1 MGGRSNTG
9 GGDSQFKPPSYV
21 VPYSKQML
29 ETAGGLSQNP
39 YTPYG
44 GQRINPF
51 TDFQNQGFNMV
62 GAQSGWGQDLTGQGV
77 GQLGS
82 TLAGDYLQGN
92 PYLDQIIGQAQGDI
106 ANQYKYM
113 TAPGNMAMASRSG
126 SLDNSGVAGKDMMD
140 QFGAMRAMGD
150 VENQL
155 RYGNY
160 AQERQNQLG
169 AVGQAL
175 GYGQQ
180 ALGNLQEAGSQQ
192 QQLGQAGLDVQ
203 FDEFLRMLQD
213 PYDKLGVLQQAV
225 QTGQG
230 GYGSTK
236 ERQSV
241 PNWAIG
247 STIGGSLL
255 GK

>member
-21 VPYSKQML
+21 IPYSKQML
-29 ETAGGLSQNP
+29 ETAGDLSQSP
-39 YTPYG
+39 YSPYG
-44 GQRINPF
+44 GQRIADFSN
-51 TDFQNQGFNMV
+51 FQNLGFGMV
-62 GAQSGWGQDLTGQGV
+62 GDQAGWGQGLTGQGV
-77 GQLGS
+77 GQLSS
-82 TLAGDYLQGN
+82 TIGGDYLQGN
-92 PYLDQIIGQAQGDI
+92 PYLDAMIGQAQGDL
-106 ANQYKYM
+106 ADQYRYA
-113 TAPGNMAMASRSG
+113 TAPANMAMASRSG

-140 QFGAMRAMGD
+140 RFSLMRAMGD
-150 VENQL
+150 VENQM

-180 ALGNLQEAGSQQ
+180 SLGNLQEAGGLQQ
-192 QQLGQAGLDVQ
+192 AQGQANLDVLY
-203 FDEFLRMLQD
+203 DDFLRMLQD

-247 STIGGSLL
+247 TSLAGSALN
-255 GK
+255 K

>member
-21 VPYSKQML
+21 IPYSKQML
-29 ETAGGLSQNP
+29 EGASQLSNTP
-39 YTPYG
+39 YQPYG
-44 GQRINPF
+44 GQRIADF
-51 TDFQNQGFNMV
+51 TPFQNQGFNMV
-62 GAQSGWGQDLTGQGV
+62 NTQSGWGQGITGQGV
-77 GQLGS
+77 GQLSS
-82 TLAGDYLQGN
+82 TLGGDYLQGN
-92 PYLDQIIGQAQGDI
+92 PYVDAIVGQAQGDL
-106 ANQYKYM
+106 ADQYRYA
-113 TAPGNMAMASRSG
+113 TAPANMAMASRSG

-140 QFGAMRAMGD
+140 RFSLARAMGD
-150 VENQL
+150 VENQI

-169 AVGQAL
+169 AVNPAL

-180 ALGNLQEAGSQQ
+180 ALGNLQEAGGLQQ
-192 QQLGQAGLDVQ
+192 QQAQAGLDVGY
-203 FDEFLRMLQD
+203 DEFLRMLQD
-213 PYDKLGVLQQAV
+213 PFDKLGVLQQSV

-247 STIGGSLL
+247 TSLAGSAL

>member
-1 MGGRSNTG
+1 MIFER
-9 GGDSQFKPPSYV
+9 
-21 VPYSKQML
+21 
-29 ETAGGLSQNP
+29 
-39 YTPYG
+39 
-44 GQRINPF
+44 
-51 TDFQNQGFNMV
+51 
-62 GAQSGWGQDLTGQGV
+62 
-77 GQLGS
+77 GS
-82 TLAGDYLQGN
+82 FAATRMISAA
-92 PYLDQIIGQAQGDI
+92 IRCSSRKVAAEAAQGDL
-106 ANQYKYM
+106 ADQYRYA
-113 TAPGNMAMASRSG
+113 TAPANMAMASRSG

-140 QFGAMRAMGD
+140 RFSLARAMGD
-150 VENQL
+150 VENQI

-169 AVGQAL
+169 AVNPAL

-180 ALGNLQEAGSQQ
+180 ALGNLQEAGGLQQ
-192 QQLGQAGLDVQ
+192 QQAQAGLDVGY
-203 FDEFLRMLQD
+203 DEFLRMLQD
-213 PYDKLGVLQQAV
+213 PFDKLGVLQQSV

-247 STIGGSLL
+247 TSLAGSAL

>member
-29 ETAGGLSQNP
+29 ETAGGLSQSP
-39 YTPYG
+39 YTPYS

-62 GAQSGWGQDLTGQGV
+62 NTMATGGLPLGTGSVDMLTDTVTGK
-77 GQLGS
+77 
-82 TLAGDYLQGN
+82 YLNAN
-92 PYLDQIIGQAQGDI
+92 PYIDNIVNRTTGDI
-106 ANQYKYM
+106 ADQYGYM

-126 SLDNSGVAGKDMMD
+126 SLDNSGVAGKDMID
-140 QFGAMRAMGD
+140 RFNTERAMAD
-150 VENQL
+150 AEAQI
-155 RYGNY
+155 RYNAY
-160 AQERQNQLG
+160 EAERNKQFAAGQYGLG
-169 AVGQAL
+169 ASQDL
-175 GYGQQ
+175 TQQ
-180 ALGNLQEAGSQQ
+180 LMGAGQQ
-192 QQLGQAGLDVQ
+192 QQALGQAGLDVQ
-203 FDEFLRMLQD
+203 YDEFMRMLQD

-247 STIGGSLL
+247 TSIGGSVL